1 MGRLALRMPP
11 RGSKTDIIPRGTP
24 TPGVLL
30 ALCVDG
36 ERSVEGDL
44 QVKSVE
50 PWANTTE
57 RRTELMMHVL
67 FDVVSMVDLES
78 EVLSNVGDRRTMA
91 RGAWLKT
98 RRSSPQTDQENATE
112 AKPLLIGDM

>member
-11 RGSKTDIIPRGTP
+11 RGSKTDMIPRGTP

-30 ALCVDG
+30 ALRVDG

-57 RRTELMMHVL
+57 SRTELMMHVL
-67 FDVVSMVDLES
+67 FDKISMVDLKS
-78 EVLSNVGDRRTMA
+78 EDLSIVGDRRMMA
-91 RGAWLKT
+91 RAAWLKI
-98 RRSSPQTDQENATE
+98 RRSSP
-112 AKPLLIGDM
+112 